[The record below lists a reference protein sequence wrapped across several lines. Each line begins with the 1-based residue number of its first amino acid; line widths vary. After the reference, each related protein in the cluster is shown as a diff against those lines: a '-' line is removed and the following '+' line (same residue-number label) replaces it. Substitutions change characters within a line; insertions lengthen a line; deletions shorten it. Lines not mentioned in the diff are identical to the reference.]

1 MIAGWPR
8 LAPTA
13 AAVLFAALLLPP
25 VRAWLEA
32 SMTLQMLVQIPL
44 LIGVGYLLAGA
55 LPERLDASIARWN
68 HHGITSLV
76 LASLAGMLWML
87 PRSLDAAVS
96 EPWTALAKFTSVPLL
111 IGLPLGLGWPRMGF
125 VVRGVFLLELIATF
139 FRLGWLYLVSPLRLC
154 NNYLLDDQQRAGQ
167 YMLVIGGV
175 ILACVLAKLL
185 WGRFNST

>member
-1 MIAGWPR
+1 MA
-8 LAPTA
+8 
-13 AAVLFAALLLPP
+13 F
-25 VRAWLEA
+25 
-32 SMTLQMLVQIPL
+32 
-44 LIGVGYLLAGA
+44 
-55 LPERLDASIARWN
+55 
-68 HHGITSLV
+68 
-76 LASLAGMLWML
+76 
-87 PRSLDAAVS
+87 
-96 EPWTALAKFTSVPLL
+96 AKFASVPLL
-111 IGLPLGLGWPRMGF
+111 IGLPLGLGWPQMGF